1 MKTFALTKTFDG
13 VTALN
18 MPSLELKPGTIYAII
33 GANGSGKSTF
43 ARILAGVLPADS
55 SAPVLEPGVRVGYM
69 PQKSFAFRMSVL
81 KNVCLTGGSPERAM
95 ELLEQL
101 GIAHLA
107 SRKAGK
113 LSGGETARMAL
124 ARMAMKPYDLVILDE
139 PTAAMDVESTLLA
152 EEMMQRMVAESG
164 CTMLLV
170 THSLQQARRVAGEA
184 LYLQKGQLVEAGPA
198 GKLLYTPEEEDT
210 RRFLQFYGIGNS

>member
-1 MKTFALTKTFDG
+1 
-13 VTALN
+13 
-18 MPSLELKPGTIYAII
+18 
-33 GANGSGKSTF
+33 
-43 ARILAGVLPADS
+43 
-55 SAPVLEPGVRVGYM
+55 
-69 PQKSFAFRMSVL
+69 
-81 KNVCLTGGSPERAM
+81 M

-124 ARMAMKPYDLVILDE
+124 ARMAMKPYDLLILDE

-152 EEMMQRMVAESG
+152 EEMMRRMVAESG

-198 GKLLYTPEEEDT
+198 GKLLYAPEEEDT
-210 RRFLQFYGIGNS
+210 RRFLQFYGIGN